1 MFKDAEEKI
10 QIGSAPSG
18 QRYVVFFF
26 SLDSGDIY
34 ITDDHGERALCF
46 GEYLLLISIQKLTE
60 RSDVKIYHFVI
71 DIIW

>member
-10 QIGSAPSG
+10 QIGSATSG
-18 QRYVVFFF
+18 QRYVFFF

-34 ITDDHGERALCF
+34 ITDDHDEHALCF
-46 GEYLLLISIQKLTE
+46 GEYLLLISTQKLTE